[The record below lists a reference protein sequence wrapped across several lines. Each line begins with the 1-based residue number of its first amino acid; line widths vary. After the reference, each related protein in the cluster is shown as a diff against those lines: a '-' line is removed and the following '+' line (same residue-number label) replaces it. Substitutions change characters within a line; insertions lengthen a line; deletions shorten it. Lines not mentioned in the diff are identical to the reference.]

1 MILVFN
7 NFPIQL
13 GTGPATINPMTSR
26 AATAA
31 AEVTNEVKWL
41 VEVDSP

>member
-13 GTGPATINPMTSR
+13 GVG
-26 AATAA
+26 AATFSPLISKAASAA

-41 VEVDSP
+41 VEADSP

>member
-13 GTGPATINPMTSR
+13 GVGSATFNPMTSKATT
-26 AATAA
+26 AAT
-31 AEVTNEVKWL
+31 EVTNEVKWL

>member
-7 NFPIQL
+7 NFPILL
-13 GTGPATINPMTSR
+13 GVGTATFSPLISKAAS
-26 AATAA
+26 AAT
-31 AEVTNEVKWL
+31 EVTNEVKWL

>member
-7 NFPIQL
+7 TYPIQL
-13 GTGPATINPMTSR
+13 GAGSATFSPLISR

-31 AEVTNEVKWL
+31 VEVTNEVKWL
-41 VEVDSP
+41 IEADSQ

>member
-7 NFPIQL
+7 SFPIQL
-13 GTGPATINPMTSR
+13 GAGSAIFSPLISR

-41 VEVDSP
+41 VECDSP